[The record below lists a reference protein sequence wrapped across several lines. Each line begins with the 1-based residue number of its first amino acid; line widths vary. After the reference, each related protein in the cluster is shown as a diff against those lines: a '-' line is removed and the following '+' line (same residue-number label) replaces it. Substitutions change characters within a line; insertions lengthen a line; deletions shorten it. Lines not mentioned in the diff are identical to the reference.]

1 MGNTFYF
8 EWEVALMQWIQSRL
22 GPVGTVIASL
32 FSKMGEQLVCI
43 AVLGFLY
50 WSWEKEYGKYIGL
63 NVLVGIT
70 LNPMIKNI
78 FIRRRPY
85 FDHPG
90 IKCLKPVER
99 GADIY
104 DISAQGYSFPSGH
117 STNAVTLYTSLGR
130 YKKNRLL
137 MILGIIV
144 PLLVGVSRF
153 CVGVH
158 YPTDVVCG
166 WALGLII
173 VLLVPALQR
182 AIKNRWIF
190 YGLLVLIALP
200 GWFYCRSNDYYTA
213 FGVLIG
219 FIFAVEFE
227 SRFVKFE
234 NTRNILRCIL
244 RVVLGVGVYFGFSTL
259 LKLPFSKE
267 FRDSASMA
275 SYAVRAARYCVIVFV
290 TIGVYP
296 LMFRLGDCVFKRNRK
311 SNTI

>member
-1 MGNTFYF
+1 MQGNTFYYD
-8 EWEVALMQWIQSRL
+8 WEVALMQWIQSWL
-22 GPVGTVIASL
+22 GDVGTVIASI
-32 FSKMGEQLVCI
+32 FSEMGEQLVCV

-50 WSWEKEYGKYIGL
+50 WCWEKEYGKYVGL

-78 FIRRRPY
+78 FLRRRPY
-85 FDHPG
+85 FDNPG

-117 STNAVTLYTSLGR
+117 STNSVTLYTSLGL
-130 YKKNRLL
+130 YKKNRIL
-137 MILGIIV
+137 MILGVIL
-144 PLLVGVSRF
+144 PLLVGISRF

-166 WALGLII
+166 WALGLI
-173 VLLVPALQR
+173 VVFFVPMLQR
-182 AIKNRWIF
+182 AIKNRWVF

-200 GWFYCRSNDYYTA
+200 GWFYCKSADYYTS
-213 FGVLIG
+213 FGILIG

-227 SRFVKFE
+227 ERFVKFE
-234 NTRNILRCIL
+234 NTRNVLRIIL
-244 RVVLGVGVYFGFSTL
+244 RVALGVGVYFGLSTL
-259 LKLPFSKE
+259 SKLPFNKE
-267 FRDSASMA
+267 FLDSATMA
-275 SYAVRAARYCVIVFV
+275 SYAVRAARYFVIIFV

-296 LMFRLGDCVFKRNRK
+296 MAFKLGDKIFKKDK
-311 SNTI
+311 SKA

>member
-8 EWEVALMQWIQSRL
+8 DWEVQLMQWIQSWL
-22 GPVGTVIASL
+22 GPVGTAIASV
-32 FSKMGEQLVCI
+32 FSEMGEQLVCV

-50 WSWEKEYGKYIGL
+50 WCWEKEYGKYVGL

-85 FDHPG
+85 FDHAG
-90 IKCLKPVER
+90 IRCLKPVDSS
-99 GADIY
+99 ADIY
-104 DISAQGYSFPSGH
+104 NISAQGFSFPSGH

-130 YKKNRLL
+130 YKKNRIL
-137 MILGIIV
+137 MIIGVVL

-158 YPTDVVCG
+158 YPTDVLCG
-166 WALGLII
+166 WLLGLAV
-173 VLLVPALQR
+173 VLLLPALRR
-182 AIKNRWIF
+182 AIKNSWLF

-200 GWFYCRSNDYYTA
+200 GWFYCRSADYFTS
-213 FGVLIG
+213 FGILVG
-219 FIFAVEFE
+219 FIFAVRFE
-227 SRFVKFE
+227 ERFVKFE

-244 RVVLGVGVYFGFSTL
+244 RVALGIGVYFGLNVLT
-259 LKLPFSKE
+259 KLPFSKE
-267 FRDSASMA
+267 FLDAVEMG
-275 SYAVRAARYCVIVFV
+275 SYALRAARYCVIIFV

-296 LMFRLGDCVFKRNRK
+296 MLFKLGDRVFKRK
-311 SNTI
+311 K

>member
-1 MGNTFYF
+1 
-8 EWEVALMQWIQSRL
+8 
-22 GPVGTVIASL
+22 
-32 FSKMGEQLVCI
+32 MGEQLVCI

-78 FIRRRPY
+78 FIRCRPY

-267 FRDSASMA
+267 FLDSASMA
-275 SYAVRAARYCVIVFV
+275 SYAVRAARYCVIIFV

-296 LMFRLGDCVFKRNRK
+296 LMFRLGDLVFKRNRK